1 MSTAG
6 SVSPKSPWWRRIAAK
21 AVGYRQSSFTRSRR
35 LPYTITAVRRD
46 EKMRCV
52 RDSALVA
59 FAKARIWES
68 EGWDVLITDE
78 DGRTFGTA
86 QLDAHVT
93 AYRSLDVAELGIDD
107 DDLIGPK
114 PMKVSAQRSRTE
126 RPTTVRARSAPEA
139 MPA

>member
-1 MSTAG
+1 M
-6 SVSPKSPWWRRIAAK
+6 
-21 AVGYRQSSFTRSRR
+21 
-35 LPYTITAVRRD
+35 PYTITAIRQD

-52 RDSALVA
+52 RDSVLVA

-68 EGWDVLITDE
+68 EGWDVVITDE

-86 QLDAHVT
+86 QLDAHVA
-93 AYRSLDVAELGIDD
+93 AYRSLDGTELGITELGIDD

-114 PMKVSAQRSRTE
+114 PMKVPAQRSRAE
-126 RPTTVRARSAPEA
+126 RTTTARARSAPEA